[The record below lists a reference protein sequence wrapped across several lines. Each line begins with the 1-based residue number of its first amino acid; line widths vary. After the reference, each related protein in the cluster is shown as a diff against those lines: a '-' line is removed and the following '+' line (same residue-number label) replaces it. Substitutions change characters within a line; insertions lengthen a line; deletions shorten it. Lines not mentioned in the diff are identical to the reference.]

1 MVREPSMLSIVEVVM
16 KSLTASLS
24 LARRQSK
31 IFLHCSIILW
41 CHIFVRSGSRDCIQD
56 RGTR

>member
-16 KSLTASLS
+16 NSLTASLS

-31 IFLHCSIILW
+31 IFFAL
-41 CHIFVRSGSRDCIQD
+41 
-56 RGTR
+56 

>member
-31 IFLHCSIILW
+31 IFFALYYNSLVPYFCP
-41 CHIFVRSGSRDCIQD
+41 
-56 RGTR
+56 

>member
-1 MVREPSMLSIVEVVM
+1 MVRVPSILSMVEVVM

-31 IFLHCSIILW
+31 IFFCAVIQ
-41 CHIFVRSGSRDCIQD
+41 FFGSVFLPVANPEAAHMFFE
-56 RGTR
+56 